1 MLPDELL
8 IYIFDVV
15 YASLNFLRGDELH
28 ARTIKREVA
37 WMRVLSVCRR
47 WRQLILGTPKYWRI
61 INVYNRAHWL
71 QFCVPLSKD
80 VSGRALAGVYFRK
93 ESFSRSLLTALL
105 ASDIAPHIA
114 TLSFAVRAETFKFLP
129 NVLLRRL
136 PNLTALSLCCID
148 IWFDAALAG
157 LSPQRLARLTSLT
170 LVNVGPPSN
179 LAQYNNL
186 RVLELSTPPPWDIS
200 MDELLNILDVW
211 SSQLESLRLDRARS
225 STTHANLGSSRA
237 PSSLTFPCLRKIY
250 LANPRP
256 FNTRFLSYLRLPSA
270 TDVFIRDDVSHLED
284 EEFSDLD
291 QAFSALLPQDPAS
304 IVPFLSAITSVEF
317 IPWRMEYVFRGKSDA
332 HSLHLEIYKDSD
344 YPLYWAHLT
353 QSGLR
358 DILELLSQ
366 ADIRRFEIETNYDYD
381 HFTQDDFEAAFKA
394 FPNLDSLRLN
404 GENPFEYVLELLAP
418 RSAEVS
424 SSIDPLSD
432 EMGASRNT
440 AGEMLCSRL
449 RNLIIGDLSNRW
461 GQNNEL
467 MAKILD
473 ILRARAE
480 QGTRLD
486 RFEIYLMH
494 EEEIDHE
501 KAAKEYVPLL
511 QGLVGK
517 VVYGNHEYVEYDW
530 ERDMGL

>member
-129 NVLLRRL
+129 NVFLRRL

-237 PSSLTFPCLRKIY
+237 PSSMTFPRLRKIY
-250 LANPRP
+250 LANPQP
-256 FNTRFLSYLRLPSA
+256 FNARFLSYLRFPSA

-304 IVPFLSAITSVEF
+304 IVPFLSAITRVVF
-317 IPWRMEYVFRGKSDA
+317 IPWRREYVFRGDSQT

-344 YPLYWAHLT
+344 YPLDWSHLT

-358 DILELLSQ
+358 DILALLSQ
-366 ADIRRFEIETNYDYD
+366 ADVMHFEIEASY
-381 HFTQDDFEAAFKA
+381 DDFIRHDFKAAFEA
-394 FPNLDSLRLN
+394 FPNLAKLRLN
-404 GENPFEYVLELLAP
+404 GEGSFEYILELLAP
-418 RSAEVS
+418 RGAEVPS
-424 SSIDPLSD
+424 TLDSLP
-432 EMGASRNT
+432 EAAGASENN
-440 AGEMLCSRL
+440 AGEMLCPRL
-449 RNLIIGDLSNRW
+449 RTLVIGDLDERW
-461 GQNNEL
+461 GQDDEL
-467 MAKILD
+467 LDKILD

-480 QGTRLD
+480 RGTRLD
-486 RFEIYLMH
+486 RFEIHLMH
-494 EEEIDHE
+494 ECDEDHE
-501 KAAKEYVPLL
+501 EACEKYIPLFKE
-511 QGLVGK
+511 LVGE
-517 VVYGNHEYVEYDW
+517 VVYENWEYVEYDW